1 MVPRDSRCWE
11 KTGDTHALC
20 ELDLCCSFSFSY
32 RSFWFRFC
40 YFSDVFSFLSWPSFL
55 DSKRVFVFL
64 FCVFFFLCRIA
75 AVTEQSRDLMKVI
88 GDVGD
93 EYRG

>member
-1 MVPRDSRCWE
+1 DRPGVAGAIVGTRLGLKDHSE
-11 KTGDTHALC
+11 DN
-20 ELDLCCSFSFSY
+20 
-32 RSFWFRFC
+32 
-40 YFSDVFSFLSWPSFL
+40 
-55 DSKRVFVFL
+55 KRVFAL
-64 FCVFFFLCRIA
+64 RLDDDDRSRIA